1 MRCRRARAWRS
12 GRGGEGM
19 VGGNKRMEGRKS
31 RSRPLPGQ
39 RHLRSVCNT
48 PSHLG
53 GARLRVRGSLAQP
66 ASSRPFSGGRLPAK
80 AIKGSECDIHPVF
93 PQIPAGPGCA
103 LPGLPVIRPRPSGGH
118 RVCRGFPVR
127 QVARCIRIASMPLL
141 CVGIGCGVVNATDF
155 TIPAASDGNGNT
167 VLSPAGCA
175 RLRCA
180 LRRHARG
187 GGHVS
192 LGRRCGAWTAL
203 SSLSCL
209 AQCQGW
215 DGLRA
220 TGPACLGQAAAEAL
234 QRYSSPWLLRPTRLM
249 CAAFRSRLAAATA
262 NDALV

>member
-19 VGGNKRMEGRKS
+19 VGDNKRMEGRKS

-39 RHLRSVCNT
+39 RRLRSVCNT

-141 CVGIGCGVVNATDF
+141 CVGIGCGVANATDF

-167 VLSPAGCA
+167 VLPPAGCA
-175 RLRCA
+175 RPRCA
-180 LRRHARG
+180 LRRHTRG
-187 GGHVS
+187 AV
-192 LGRRCGAWTAL
+192 WPM
-203 SSLSCL
+203 CL
-209 AQCQGW
+209 W
-215 DGLRA
+215 
-220 TGPACLGQAAAEAL
+220 AAAAAPGL
-234 QRYSSPWLLRPTRLM
+234 PCPRYRAW
-249 CAAFRSRLAAATA
+249 RSARDGMVCGPRARLAWDRPRPQGFRGIPAPGCS
-262 NDALV
+262 DPPG